1 MPTTRHPYLLHSRAG
16 FPQGKHRKC
25 RKAVVGHWQLVVGW
39 WRSAFDRLQS
49 FPSLRRRVEMI
60 FRQLMTAFFM
70 MFAITQS
77 TWAQQEKASVDQL
90 VFVRCG
96 ALLDGKSDN
105 ARKNVVIAIR
115 GEKITEVGAK
125 EPAGAEIVD
134 LSRETCLP
142 GLIDTHTH
150 VLLQGDIT
158 AADYDEQLL
167 KQSPEY
173 RTILATANARRALG
187 YGFPTIRDL
196 ETEGAGYADVDVKK
210 AINNGVIP
218 GPRMQVATRALDVT
232 GAYPLLGYAPN
243 VTVPHGV
250 QVVDGADAARKA
262 VREQISHGADWIK
275 VYSDRSYR
283 VREDGVLDDVPTFT
297 LEELKAIVDET
308 HRERHRVASHAMALY
323 GVHNSIEAGVDSIE
337 HGNYIADDDMK
348 SMVAHGTFYVPT
360 IYVGAYVAEGRA
372 AAGAPVWVKM
382 LSIHEETFRRAMKA
396 GVKVA
401 FGTDAGG
408 FAWTVNPAKEFA
420 YMVKWGM
427 TPAQAIQSA
436 TKTAAE
442 LLGWSD
448 QVGAIDAGKF
458 ADIVAVSGDP
468 LGDVSVLE
476 KVDFVMKGGKIYKK
490 PVWWA
495 SARRSDGTSDN
506 PGVRRCR
513 KIKNLVLLDALFS
526 ACAPAPPKPPE
537 ALPAGH

>member
-1 MPTTRHPYLLHSRAG
+1 
-16 FPQGKHRKC
+16 
-25 RKAVVGHWQLVVGW
+25 
-39 WRSAFDRLQS
+39 
-49 FPSLRRRVEMI
+49 MI

-173 RTILATANARRALG
+173 RAILATVNARRALE
-187 YGFPTIRDL
+187 YGFTTIRDV

-210 AINNGVIP
+210 AINSGVIP

-243 VTVPHGV
+243 VSVPHGV

-308 HRERHRVASHAMALY
+308 HRERHKVASHAMALY

-348 SMVAHGTFYVPT
+348 AMVAHGTFYVPT

-382 LSIHEETFRRAMKA
+382 LSIHEDTFRRALKA
-396 GVKVA
+396 GVKIA

-427 TPAQAIQSA
+427 TPAQALRSA
-436 TKTAAE
+436 TTSAAE

-448 QVGAIDAGKF
+448 QVGSIEAGKL

-476 KVDFVMKGGKIYKK
+476 KVDFVMKGGKIHKK
-490 PVWWA
+490 P
-495 SARRSDGTSDN
+495 
-506 PGVRRCR
+506 
-513 KIKNLVLLDALFS
+513 
-526 ACAPAPPKPPE
+526 
-537 ALPAGH
+537 

>member
-1 MPTTRHPYLLHSRAG
+1 
-16 FPQGKHRKC
+16 
-25 RKAVVGHWQLVVGW
+25 
-39 WRSAFDRLQS
+39 
-49 FPSLRRRVEMI
+49 MI
-60 FRQLMTAFFM
+60 RRQLIALFGTVLVTTAVT
-70 MFAITQS
+70 FAQKEN
-77 TWAQQEKASVDQL
+77 APADQL

-96 ALLDGKSDN
+96 ALLDGRSET
-105 ARKNVVIAIR
+105 ARKNVVVAIR
-115 GEKITEVGAK
+115 DEKITEVSTK
-125 EPAGAEIVD
+125 EPTGAQIVD

-173 RTILATANARRALG
+173 RTILATVNARRALE
-187 YGFPTIRDL
+187 YGFTTIRDV

-210 AINNGVIP
+210 AINTGVIP
-218 GPRMQVATRALDVT
+218 GPRMQVATRAMDVT

-243 VTVPHGV
+243 VSVPHGV
-250 QVVDGADAARKA
+250 QVVDGADAARKT

-283 VREDGVLDDVPTFT
+283 VREDGVLDDIPTFT
-297 LEELKAIVDET
+297 LEELKAIVDEA
-308 HRERHRVASHAMALY
+308 HRERHKVASHAMALY

-337 HGNYIADDDMK
+337 HGNYIADEDMK
-348 SMVAHGTFYVPT
+348 AMVAHGTFYVPT

-396 GVKVA
+396 GVKIA

-427 TPAQAIQSA
+427 TPAQALRSA
-436 TKTAAE
+436 TTSAAE

-448 QVGAIDAGKF
+448 QVGSIEAGKF
-458 ADIVAVSGDP
+458 ADIVAVPGDP
-468 LGDVSVLE
+468 LADVSQLE
-476 KVDFVMKGGKIYKK
+476 KVDFVMKGGKVYKK
-490 PVWWA
+490 P
-495 SARRSDGTSDN
+495 
-506 PGVRRCR
+506 
-513 KIKNLVLLDALFS
+513 
-526 ACAPAPPKPPE
+526 
-537 ALPAGH
+537 